1 MSIELIKKINN
12 NFEIND
18 GYIIVKKYDK
28 ENNILHISDNV
39 IDNNNLLYGKIV
51 NFDMKLNDII
61 DKINNE
67 PKIISI
73 ESYFRHDKEGEKET
87 ECEYYSDRSTEEKK
101 NEKDNRKS
109 EYHNHWQNIF
119 PIEYLEY
126 KIEENNKKHFADIY
140 IYNNNNKE
148 IEINDENNK
157 SLFKNYKPKS
167 LIIEIQYSKIS
178 EETLKERTLFYQ
190 NQLKERELILI

>member
-1 MSIELIKKINN
+1 MNIVINYKNEKIN
-12 NFEIND
+12 IND
-18 GYIIVKKYDK
+18 FMLGRVGSKEYYCIKCDKRVYYVKEHKK
-28 ENNILHISDNV
+28 T
-39 IDNNNLLYGKIV
+39 
-51 NFDMKLNDII
+51 II

-101 NEKDNRKS
+101 NEKENRKS

-178 EETLKERTLFYQ
+178 EETLKELLWLQSILKQMKQLFVLEYWQ
-190 NQLKERELILI
+190 KN